1 MRSILGLLTVV
12 LILAGCASTAPS
24 AAGTSAFTGEVWTWD
39 EQAGIITLRQGG
51 QTIRVKAAPDQFR
64 GLDLHSMRTVY
75 GVLAGPDWIDRRDA
89 AIHVHL
95 VGRPDRHQRHRR
107 RHGRLDLGGSGQ
119 DTVDGPHRMQV
130 QAPELIRGRFDTDG
144 LATLAKGDDPCLLVP
159 RPHFARKRARTS
171 G

>member
-75 GVLAGPDWIDRRDA
+75 GVLAGPAEIQTTMTP
-89 AIHVHL
+89 
-95 VGRPDRHQRHRR
+95 PDRKST
-107 RHGRLDLGGSGQ
+107 RLNSSHYQ
-119 DTVDGPHRMQV
+119 
-130 QAPELIRGRFDTDG
+130 
-144 LATLAKGDDPCLLVP
+144 
-159 RPHFARKRARTS
+159 
-171 G
+171 